1 MIEHVYRRAAAAP
14 SVASVVVAT
23 DDERIFRAVEAFGG
37 NVRMTSAA
45 YVSGTDR
52 VAEVVEG
59 LDCDLVVN
67 VQGDEPLLDPAM
79 IEEVVA
85 MMLADASVGMGTL
98 RRRMEHSAE
107 QLDPNVVKVV
117 VDRAG
122 FALYFSRAPIPF
134 ARGCGSGVP
143 SRPAAG
149 TFRHVGL
156 YAYRRELLL
165 ELARLSPT
173 PLELAESLE
182 QLRALE
188 YGYRIRTVETIH
200 GSVAVDTPEDLE
212 LVRRAAA
219 PAQTWNL

>member
-1 MIEHVYRRAAAAP
+1 
-14 SVASVVVAT
+14 
-23 DDERIFRAVEAFGG
+23 
-37 NVRMTSAA
+37 
-45 YVSGTDR
+45 
-52 VAEVVEG
+52 
-59 LDCDLVVN
+59 
-67 VQGDEPLLDPAM
+67 
-79 IEEVVA
+79 
-85 MMLADASVGMGTL
+85 
-98 RRRMEHSAE
+98 
-107 QLDPNVVKVV
+107 

-134 ARGCGSGVP
+134 ARGCDSGAP

-165 ELARLSPT
+165 ALARLSPT

-200 GSVAVDTPEDLE
+200 DSVAVDTPEDLE